1 MYTIIILSFC
11 TQNGPHIIRVKAP
24 LFTCVCKAVNIHENP
39 TAGSVVAKL
48 RRRSQLNRDAVK
60 RISTP
65 TLPDH
70 RRISGSSLSDHSC
83 SSDSLDEVGTDQLQ
97 DIDVTEQFL
106 FEVGGN
112 IGEYEYYLPCSS
124 YIIAYKYRSVD

>member
-1 MYTIIILSFC
+1 M
-11 TQNGPHIIRVKAP
+11 KAP

-70 RRISGSSLSDHSC
+70 KRISASSLSDHSC
-83 SSDSLDEVGTDQLQ
+83 GSSDSLDEVGTDQ

-112 IGEYEYYLPCSS
+112 IGEYFICVY
-124 YIIAYKYRSVD
+124 SVM

>member
-1 MYTIIILSFC
+1 M
-11 TQNGPHIIRVKAP
+11 
-24 LFTCVCKAVNIHENP
+24 NIHENP

-65 TLPDH
+65 TLSDH
-70 RRISGSSLSDHSC
+70 KRISGSSLSDHSC
-83 SSDSLDEVGTDQLQ
+83 SSDSLDEAGTDQE
-97 DIDVTEQFL
+97 IDFTEQFL

-112 IGEYEYYLPCSS
+112 IGECFICVCVCNYECLSFASTCIDLLIDNGFNLAVLIS
-124 YIIAYKYRSVD
+124 YNYVRNH